1 MRRLRRAVRRSRWPP
16 ASFTRLHASSL
27 WPSRGLFLV
36 RLRANW
42 GAAMWPTPFL
52 TCHSIQM
59 CGILVL
65 LLVSLFRFSGAA
77 GSDVLQC
84 LMHLLC
90 SASLVRPGLRAL
102 STSSIC
108 VRSPACIAS
117 GSMSLT
123 LWPAAMVGSQELP
136 VLRRWCWG
144 IWGLVVSLN
153 NLGFG
158 KNNLVPTVTVSF
170 DALEAG
176 DTVEGLFDL

>member
-1 MRRLRRAVRRSRWPP
+1 MLSD
-16 ASFTRLHASSL
+16 
-27 WPSRGLFLV
+27 G
-36 RLRANW
+36 
-42 GAAMWPTPFL
+42 
-52 TCHSIQM
+52 
-59 CGILVL
+59 LVL
-65 LLVSLFRFSGAA
+65 LLVMLLFFPVGAVARALPGQASGQLECCDVADAFLNLPLHPNVWHSCSSSCSLFRFSGAA

-102 STSSIC
+102 STSSMC

-117 GSMSLT
+117 GAMSLT

-176 DTVEGLFDL
+176 DTVEGLFDS